1 MRRRLAALRC
11 RTWRLA
17 WLLPV
22 AVLGCEGVML
32 PKGDFE
38 RAAAPTAIASR
49 TIPTELVG
57 LNKENVQD
65 LLGEPQLIR
74 RDGPAEVWQ
83 YTANAC
89 ILDLFLYEVGEKH
102 RVEYME
108 LRTQP
113 GEAFPKE
120 RCYEQLRQAKKKSP
134 A

>member
-1 MRRRLAALRC
+1 MRPRLLFFRC
-11 RTWRLA
+11 LA
-17 WLLPV
+17 WLLPL
-22 AVLGCEGVML
+22 ALLGCEGIK
-32 PKGDFE
+32 PKGGFE
-38 RAAAPTAIASR
+38 KVRTPAAIASLR
-49 TIPTELVG
+49 TPTELVG
-57 LNKENVQD
+57 LKKEGVQD
-65 LLGEPQLIR
+65 LLGDPQLIR

-89 ILDLFLYEVGEKH
+89 ILDLFLYEIGENY

-113 GEAFPKE
+113 GEDTARE